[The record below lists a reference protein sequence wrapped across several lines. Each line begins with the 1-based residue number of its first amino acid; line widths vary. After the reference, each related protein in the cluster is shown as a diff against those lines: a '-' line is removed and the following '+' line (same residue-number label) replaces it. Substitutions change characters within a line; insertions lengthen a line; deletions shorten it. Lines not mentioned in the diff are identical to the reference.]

1 AAAHVPAGMFGQAPA
16 YQAYQPV
23 SAAGGRSYIDQSRNH
38 YNISVASGAGAG
50 GAPLAQQMREEL
62 ERIEREKR
70 ARSRASMGH
79 DD

>member
-1 AAAHVPAGMFGQAPA
+1 HVPAGMFGQSPA

-38 YNISVASGAGAG
+38 YNISVAGGAGAG

-79 DD
+79 DG